1 MEIGLV
7 QKINI
12 DNEMQQAYLD
22 YAMSVIVARA
32 LPDAR
37 DGLKPV
43 HRRILYAMYDMGLR
57 PDSTYKKSARIV
69 GEVLGKYHPHG
80 DMAVYEA
87 MARMAQDFSMRYL
100 LVDGQGN
107 FGSVDGDPPAAM
119 RYTEA
124 RIADAAV
131 DMLSDIQK
139 DTVNYLDNF
148 DGTLTEPV
156 VLPSAIPNLLVNG
169 ATGIAVGMSTSIPPH
184 NLGEVVDALI
194 YILNRW
200 EKMDD
205 ITLDELMQFV
215 QGPDF
220 PTGGIIIQSADGD
233 GLHSAYGTGRGK
245 VTIQARAHIEE
256 MERGRSRIIVTE
268 LPYMTNKSA
277 LIERIASL
285 VRDERLDGIADLR
298 DESDRQGMR
307 IVIELN
313 KAADPEKVLFGLY
326 KSTPMQSTF
335 SIIVLALVD
344 GEPRMLGLKQ
354 ALRVYVEH
362 RIEIIRRRSEYDL
375 ARARQRAHILEGLLI
390 ALRNLDEVIN
400 LIRHSKDADT
410 AKLGL
415 IKKFKLSE
423 VQALAILDMPLRRLA
438 SLERKKLEDEYKE
451 LLAQIKELEGLL
463 KSPKKMR
470 QVVSDELLA
479 VKERHGD
486 RRRTQ
491 IVILKEGESTRA
503 VLTAT
508 DLAPEKAV
516 WVSVTAEGLISRTM
530 DNKPPRTSGRDA
542 PILLANCNTRH
553 TLYLV
558 TNQGEA
564 AAIAM
569 QAIPETEKPSEGI
582 PIFRISALKEKDTL
596 TAILSLPAKS
606 ERNEESY
613 LLTVSRL
620 GMVKKSSLVELPGP
634 SAHSFTLVK
643 VNEDDTLGWARVTN
657 GKNDLLL
664 LTRQGM
670 AIRFSEEDVRPMG
683 LVAAGVLGIK
693 LASGDVLCGM
703 EILPQPGEILIA
715 ASDGSAKRIAPD
727 QFPRQGRY
735 GQGVSAWKLPAR
747 VYAVGM
753 VLGKGNERVTLH
765 LAKQASKS
773 IRLDDAPL
781 VGRAARGKTVIELK
795 ADDEVLYL
803 TRSQEDSGGPAPKP
817 PRKPPSSDGS
827 IPNRRSSAQK
837 PTSQKAARPMKEAAP
852 KRAAKKTSSA
862 SAKTP
867 PKPASKT
874 RPAATAPSAARS
886 TTVKKAPTKGTT
898 EKQKTGKQSTA
909 TQLPLLSV
917 PEAKKS
923 SKPVR
928 GEKQAPVKKTPAKS
942 VSPKAT
948 ASKQTSTKP
957 TSTKAT
963 TAKQT
968 TAKKAPA
975 EQTPVKQTPAK
986 QPPAKPAT
994 ARHALT
1000 KPAPAKP
1007 APSKPSGKSP
1017 TKRTPPPK

>member
-43 HRRILYAMYDMGLR
+43 HRRILYAMYDMGLK
-57 PDSTYKKSARIV
+57 PDSNYKKSARIV

-313 KAADPEKVLFGLY
+313 KAADPEKVLFELY

-362 RIEIIRRRSEYDL
+362 RLEIIRRRSEYDL
-375 ARARQRAHILEGLLI
+375 ARARQRAHILEGLLV

-463 KSPKKMR
+463 KSPKRMR

-516 WVSVTAEGLISRTM
+516 WVAVTAEGLISRTM

-564 AAIAM
+564 TAIAM
-569 QAIPETEKPSEGI
+569 QAIPETEKPGEGI
-582 PIFRISALKEKDTL
+582 PFFRISALKEKDTL
-596 TAILSLPAKS
+596 TAILSLPTKS
-606 ERNEESY
+606 ERNEENY

-643 VNEDDTLGWARVTN
+643 VNEDDTLGWARVTT

-670 AIRFSEEDVRPMG
+670 AIRFSEEEVRPMG

-693 LASGDVLCGM
+693 LANGDVLCGM

-817 PRKPPSSDGS
+817 PRKPSTSDGS
-827 IPNRRSSAQK
+827 ITNKRSGAQI
-837 PTSQKAARPMKEAAP
+837 PTSQKEARPKKEAAP
-852 KRAAKKTSSA
+852 KQAAKPTTTA

-874 RPAATAPSAARS
+874 RPAATSPSAARS
-886 TTVKKAPTKGTT
+886 TTGKLATTKGTT

-909 TQLPLLSV
+909 TQLALLSV
-917 PEAKKS
+917 PEAKKT

-928 GEKQAPVKKTPAKS
+928 GEKKAPVRHTPAKP
-942 VSPKAT
+942 VSPKVTAT
-948 ASKQTSTKP
+948 R
-957 TSTKAT
+957 
-963 TAKQT
+963 QT
-968 TAKKAPA
+968 T
-975 EQTPVKQTPAK
+975 TKQTPAK
-986 QPPAKPAT
+986 QPPVKPAP
-994 ARHALT
+994 ARRTPT

-1007 APSKPSGKSP
+1007 APSKSSGKSP
-1017 TKRTPPPK
+1017 TRKTPPPK